1 MLDTVDL
8 VLDPSFLYDAADG
21 DLEFMEGVLREYVT
35 GTEETLLV
43 LRSAI
48 DGLDHQAIYRAA
60 HSVKGASASVGA
72 MRMTTAAGRLE
83 GHASAQA
90 IDEVRQAMGDL
101 EHEFQRLSELVARGE
116 ALLVAS

>member
-1 MLDTVDL
+1 MVDAADL

-21 DLEFMEGVLREYVT
+21 DLEFMESVLREYVN
-35 GTEETLLV
+35 GTEETLLE
-43 LRSAI
+43 LRSAV
-48 DGLDHQAIYRAA
+48 DGLDHPAIYRAA
-60 HSVKGASASVGA
+60 HNVKGASASVGA

-90 IDEVRQAMGDL
+90 AHEVREAMSDL